1 MILYDIMIPYYMIHI
16 IYKAAK
22 LSHSKKLEILQ
33 NINNLSGER

>member
-1 MILYDIMIPYYMIHI
+1 MILYDIMIPYYMTHI

-22 LSHSKKLEILQ
+22 LSHSKK